1 MRILVIIPAFNEQE
15 ALPGTLNE
23 LREVRPDLDVV
34 VVSDGST
41 DRTSEVARAA
51 GVTVLDLPYNLGV
64 GGALRT
70 GFMYAVR
77 EDYDAVLQF
86 DADGQHDPGH
96 IKTLTQALDD
106 GADLVI
112 GTRFGD
118 ASDDYDVG
126 RVRRVAMRSL
136 QGIVRRL
143 TGKVYTD
150 TSSGFRV
157 FSKRAVLFFSRNY
170 PTEYLETVESLILA
184 TLEGFDVIEV
194 AVDMRQ
200 RAGGVPSARG
210 LKLGYHYVRLLLVL
224 SSGARRT
231 RPSVRIEES

>member
-1 MRILVIIPAFNEQE
+1 MP
-15 ALPGTLNE
+15 PGSRCSTCRTTLE
-23 LREVRPDLDVV
+23 
-34 VVSDGST
+34 S
-41 DRTSEVARAA
+41 
-51 GVTVLDLPYNLGV
+51 

-96 IKTLTQALDD
+96 IKTLTQALDE

-224 SSGARRT
+224 SSGVRRT